1 MRNSFQLPTPFLKN
15 VQSTW
20 TSHCLLKK
28 CRVYTNSSLWS
39 LSSSR
44 LVHVVKMEWGV
55 DTNSAFCKNRWEV
68 ETNPAFLEN
77 IVGSSCRLRRGGVR
91 VNSAFFKSRV
101 GSSSG
106 LRIFGEHSRE
116 FVWTPHFLK
125 NSGEFKRIPHFWKS
139 QWGLRVNSASF
150 KNTVGASSRL
160 HIL

>member
-1 MRNSFQLPTPFLKN
+1 MRSLHELLSVISKNAESTSTLPCVFEKCGVHMNSPLYRVHLNLPLSFKKMRSL
-15 VQSTW
+15 
-20 TSHCLLKK
+20 HELLT
-28 CRVYTNSSLWS
+28 V
-39 LSSSR
+39 SSSR

-77 IVGSSCRLRRGGVR
+77 IVGSSSRFPRGGVR

-116 FVWTPHFLK
+116 FVGTPHF
-125 NSGEFKRIPHFWKS
+125 
-139 QWGLRVNSASF
+139 
-150 KNTVGASSRL
+150 
-160 HIL
+160 